1 MELTLSWSQQHLFCW
16 LFYFHFLEKH
26 MTYWPLHS
34 IPVIHVQPQL
44 CSPDATCP
52 AITTAEKILEIIE
65 NFLDGVCF
73 SSTQYSGQ
81 YPPKIKKKKGENKNY
96 LWHISSMTSAIWIVN
111 WWFSSPVSIN
121 FIIDVTS
128 LQQLPLLLSC
138 MPMLQWRGAVILKLL
153 SCCGAITCRVFM
165 LQLGPWDPLGPALR
179 SFKYYMR
186 AVRDWCL
193 HWVPLHL

>member
-1 MELTLSWSQQHLFCW
+1 
-16 LFYFHFLEKH
+16 
-26 MTYWPLHS
+26 MTYWPRHS

-111 WWFSSPVSIN
+111 W
-121 FIIDVTS
+121 
-128 LQQLPLLLSC
+128 
-138 MPMLQWRGAVILKLL
+138 
-153 SCCGAITCRVFM
+153 
-165 LQLGPWDPLGPALR
+165 
-179 SFKYYMR
+179 
-186 AVRDWCL
+186 
-193 HWVPLHL
+193 

>member
-1 MELTLSWSQQHLFCW
+1 MELTLRWSQQHLFCW
-16 LFYFHFLEKH
+16 LIYFHFLEKH
-26 MTYWPLHS
+26 TTYWPLHG

-44 CSPDATCP
+44 FSPDATCP
-52 AITTAEKILEIIE
+52 AITTAEKILLKIIE
-65 NFLDGVCF
+65 NFLDGVSF

-81 YPPKIKKKKGENKNY
+81 YPPKIKKKNNY
-96 LWHISSMTSAIWIVN
+96 LWHISSMTSATWIVN
-111 WWFSSPVSIN
+111 CWFSSPASIN
-121 FIIDVTS
+121 FIIDVTA

-153 SCCGAITCRVFM
+153 SCCGAITCRVFT
-165 LQLGPWDPLGPALR
+165 LQLGPWEPLGPALR